1 MILTSLD
8 EVRPGMMLGAGV
20 HNPEG
25 QTLLG
30 PDVPLTAAYIERL
43 DALGCSA
50 VWIDDEDTRDIP
62 FDHLLSEETRLTA
75 ATQVQRIFALAA
87 REGPALA
94 SVSLQDVQPS
104 STAGASSGRS
114 TTIRRSARLV
124 ELAEAIVREVMDRQ
138 VLTGVGSL
146 RSEETAA
153 LHHGVDVAATAA
165 VIGRLLGYDRQTM
178 KKLVAGCLLHDVGK
192 IFVEDAGPARR
203 ARLDADAEQRLREH
217 PVLAYLMLSRV
228 RRAGPAG
235 GARRVPASRAPG
247 RHRLSATGSRGPI
260 ASVGAI
266 EIHQPRLITPLA
278 EIAALAD
285 FYDSRSTDR
294 SYRRARPHDQVWR
307 MVQSGAGTHFNRE
320 VAELFLSI
328 LPPFPLGTRVVVT
341 SGRWHGH
348 TGVVARLD
356 RRAMD
361 RPVIRILAD
370 ENGQRLEAFELD
382 LARDEAAISGLGS
395 HVQAPRLTPAY
406 GEVPG
411 DGVLEDSRPAA
422 PTA

>member
-20 HNPEG
+20 HNAEG

-43 DALGCSA
+43 DALGCA
-50 VWIDDEDTRDIP
+50 TVWIDDEDTRDIP

-75 ATQVQRIFALAA
+75 AAHVQRIFALAT

-94 SVSLQDVQPS
+94 SVALHDVQPLL
-104 STAGASSGRS
+104 
-114 TTIRRSARLV
+114 RRFQQAIKDDPAIEHLLDV
-124 ELAEAIVREVMDRQ
+124 ADAIVREATGRQ
-138 VLTGVGSL
+138 VLLGLGTL
-146 RSEETAA
+146 RSHETAA
-153 LHHGVDVAATAA
+153 LHHGVDVAAAAA
-165 VIGRLLGYDRQTM
+165 VIGRVIGYDAQSL
-178 KKLVAGCLLHDVGK
+178 KKLVVGCLLHDVGK
-192 IFVEDAGPARR
+192 IFAEDAGLAWHARH
-203 ARLDADAEQRLREH
+203 DPDAELRRREH
-217 PVLAYLMLSRV
+217 PVFAYLMLSQSATLGLQAAHVAYQHHEHQDGTGYPRRLTGTNRV
-228 RRAGPAG
+228 RRGP
-235 GARRVPASRAPG
+235 
-247 RHRLSATGSRGPI
+247 
-260 ASVGAI
+260 
-266 EIHQPRLITPLA
+266 EIHQPGLITPLA

-307 MVQSGAGTHFNRE
+307 MVQRGAGTHFNRE

-341 SGRWHGH
+341 SGRWHRH
-348 TGVVARLD
+348 TGVVVRFD

-370 ENGQRLEAFELD
+370 ELGQRLEAFELD
-382 LARDEAAISGLGS
+382 LTRDEAAISGLGS
-395 HVQAPRLTPAY
+395 HVQAPRLTPEYPQFQDDAA
-406 GEVPG
+406 
-411 DGVLEDSRPAA
+411 LEDSRPAA
-422 PTA
+422 PTT